1 MGRKARKK
9 LEQREKRRPELL
21 PRPSVWRRR
30 RKWIVGTL
38 LAVLITGGGVG
49 AWLWNGARATPP
61 EPAPRFNLWASTGRQ
76 ITLDDYL
83 GKQEV
88 VLFFFM
94 GAG

>member
-9 LEQREKRRPELL
+9 LEQRGKGGE
-21 PRPSVWRRR
+21 PRPSRGRRG
-30 RKWIVGTL
+30 RKWIVGVILIL
-38 LAVLITGGGVG
+38 LLVGGGVG
-49 AWLWNGARATPP
+49 AWLWNGARATP
-61 EPAPRFNLWASTGRQ
+61 EPAPRFNLFASTGRV
-76 ITLDDYL
+76 ITLDEFL

>member
-1 MGRKARKK
+1 MGRKAREK
-9 LEQREKRRPELL
+9 LERRINSGTA
-21 PRPSVWRRR
+21 PRPARPWRRR

-38 LAVLITGGGVG
+38 LFLLVLGGVG
-49 AWLWNGARATPP
+49 AWLWNGPRATPP
-61 EPAPRFNLWASTGRQ
+61 EPAPRFNLLASTGRV

>member
-1 MGRKARKK
+1 MGRKAQEK
-9 LEQREKRRPELL
+9 LERRMKGGGRAAPCDAATPTEED
-21 PRPSVWRRR
+21 RRNAPSP
-30 RKWIVGTL
+30 
-38 LAVLITGGGVG
+38 AVLGGVG

-61 EPAPRFNLWASTGRQ
+61 EPAPRFNLWASTGRG

>member
-9 LEQREKRRPELL
+9 LEQREKGRPELL
-21 PRPSVWRRR
+21 PRPSMRRRR

-38 LAVLITGGGVG
+38 LALLVLGGGIG
-49 AWLWNGARATPP
+49 AWLWNGAQATP
-61 EPAPRFNLWASTGRQ
+61 ELAPRFNLLASTGRV

-88 VLFFFM
+88 VLLFYM
-94 GAG
+94 AAG

>member
-1 MGRKARKK
+1 MGRKAREK
-9 LEQREKRRPELL
+9 LERRMKGGPEPL
-21 PRPSVWRRR
+21 PARRWRRR
-30 RKWIVGTL
+30 RKWIVGTFLVL
-38 LAVLITGGGVG
+38 LVLGGVG

-61 EPAPRFNLWASTGRQ
+61 EPAPRFNLMASTGRV